1 MSRPMISLVLSV
13 VLGIGAQG
21 AARADTNMR
30 ADVRLFAA
38 SDETSWVGEQ
48 RDIHLELWT
57 SDVSFSSQSW
67 VLPDVPGAFLM
78 QLETGSVNLNETRDG
93 AAWQGLRYT
102 LSLYPQRAGEIDI
115 PSFEVRFSTREGYRA
130 EPVEH
135 RLETP
140 PISVEA
146 RLPGG
151 VEDGAGLVA
160 TSSYKLDVNWQPA
173 IEEGEPLQLK
183 TGDALVLDLKR
194 TAKDLPS
201 MVFLPLPEPEI
212 DGLGVYSDRPR
223 VNDRVN
229 RGSLSG
235 ERLDRITFVCEQAGS
250 YRIPEMRFQ
259 WWDPA
264 AGKLHEERVEAV
276 TLEVA
281 HNPAWGRSEGV
292 ADTRGS
298 LHFDWRIAGFVLGA
312 LALAW
317 PLYLVLQSLVAWLR
331 FELKPRRL
339 EPLNPGGSDQAE
351 Q

>member
-1 MSRPMISLVLSV
+1 MISLVLTV
-13 VLGIGAQG
+13 ALAFGAQG
-21 AARADTNMR
+21 TARAEANTR
-30 ADVRLFAA
+30 ADVRFFPA
-38 SDETSWVGEQ
+38 SDETSWVGEK

-78 QLETGSVNLNETRDG
+78 QLETGSVNLTETRNG
-93 AAWQGLRYT
+93 TAWQGLRYT

-135 RLETP
+135 RLVTP

-146 RLPGG
+146 WLPEG
-151 VEDGAGLVA
+151 VPDGAGLVA
-160 TSSYKLDVNWQPA
+160 TSNFKLDVDWQPA
-173 IEEGEPLQLK
+173 INEGEPLKLK
-183 TGDALVLDLKR
+183 TGDALVLDVKR

-201 MVFLPLPEPEI
+201 MVFLPLQAPEI

-235 ERLDRITFVCEQAGS
+235 ERLDRITFVCEQAGN
-250 YRIPEMRFQ
+250 YQIPEMRFQ
-259 WWDPA
+259 WWDPSS
-264 AGKLHEERVEAV
+264 GKLHEERIEAV
-276 TLEVA
+276 TLEVE
-281 HNPAWGRSEGV
+281 HNPAWGRSEGA

-298 LHFDWRIAGFVLGA
+298 PHFDWRVAGFVLGA

-317 PLYLVLQSLVAWLR
+317 PLYLVLRSLAAWLR

-339 EPLNPGGSDQAE
+339 KPLNPGVSDQAE